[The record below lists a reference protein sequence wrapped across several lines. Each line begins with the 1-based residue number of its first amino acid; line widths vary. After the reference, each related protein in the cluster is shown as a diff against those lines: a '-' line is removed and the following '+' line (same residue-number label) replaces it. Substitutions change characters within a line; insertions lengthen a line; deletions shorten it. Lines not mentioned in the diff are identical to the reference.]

1 MKFNAKTRGY
11 EYHWCK
17 WVFKVKYKDNTL
29 DKLKARLVAKGYNHA
44 EGVDYS

>member
-29 DKLKARLVAKGYNHA
+29 ELKARLVAKGYNNE